1 MEIQSL
7 HEDKIIDAPEASVG
21 LEVIDRGLHAVRA
34 NLVFQPASDGYMQNL
49 GSFEA
54 SM

>member
-1 MEIQSL
+1 MEIQPL
-7 HEDKIIDAPEASVG
+7 HEYEIIDAPGPSAG
-21 LEVIDRGLHAVRA
+21 WEVIYRGLHAVRA